1 MVSPDLTQ
9 DQRTG
14 GSYYLTRI
22 ALKPK
27 EIERLGDVKLIPGM
41 PADAFIQ
48 MGSRTALSYLMKPL
62 RDQAARAFKEK

>member
-1 MVSPDLTQ
+1 MVSADLTQ

-14 GSYYLTRI
+14 TSYYMARI
-22 ALKPK
+22 VLKQD
-27 EIERLGDVKLIPGM
+27 ELARLGHVKLIPGM

-62 RDQAARAFKEK
+62 RDQAAKALKEN